1 MYFSAT
7 IFSLLNFSSP
17 TLTSLSI
24 ALTNFLCTLIA
35 LLIIDHVGRRRIILL
50 SVPVMTLALLTCSIA
65 YEMLGRPDLST
76 KSPPDTTSP
85 TSPTDNN
92 PSPQPTRSPWAILIL
107 LSLTLYVSAY
117 AIGIGNIAWQQSELF
132 PLSVRSLG
140 SGLATATNWGS
151 NFLVG
156 LTFLPMM
163 QYLTPQWTF
172 ACYAGV
178 CAVGWVCCWGIYP
191 ETRGLRL
198 EDMRGLLSGGW
209 GVRESLRR
217 GKVGGL

>member
-1 MYFSAT
+1 MYFSTT

-35 LLIIDHVGRRRIILL
+35 LLIIDHVGRRRIILC

-65 YEMLGRPDLST
+65 YEMLGRPSLRTS
-76 KSPPDTTSP
+76 SPASNPSSSP
-85 TSPTDNN
+85 NTNN
-92 PSPQPTRSPWAILIL
+92 PPTRSPYAIPIL
-107 LSLTLYVSAY
+107 LSLLLYVSAY

-140 SGLATATNWGS
+140 SGIATATNWGS

-172 ACYAGV
+172 AVYAAV
-178 CAVGWVCCWGIYP
+178 CAGGWVCCWGIYP
-191 ETRGLRL
+191 ETRGLGL
-198 EDMRGLLSGGW
+198 EDVRGILARGY
-209 GVRESLRR
+209 GVRESLGR
-217 GKVGGL
+217 GKVGMGVGL

>member
-7 IFSLLNFSSP
+7 IFSLLGFSSP

-24 ALTNFLCTLIA
+24 ALTNFICTLIA

-50 SVPVMTLALLTCSIA
+50 SVPVMTAGLLTCSIA
-65 YEMLGRPDLST
+65 YEMLGRPDLSANEP
-76 KSPPDTTSP
+76 SNTSNNDNP
-85 TSPTDNN
+85 T
-92 PSPQPTRSPWAILIL
+92 TRSPWAIVVLIAMVV
-107 LSLTLYVSAY
+107 YVCGY

-140 SGLATATNWGS
+140 SGIATATNWGS

-163 QYLTPQWTF
+163 QYLTPAWTF
-172 ACYAGV
+172 AIYAFI
-178 CAVGWVCCWGIYP
+178 CAAGWICAWRIYP
-191 ETRGLRL
+191 ETKGLGL
-198 EDMRGLLSGGW
+198 EDVRGILSKGY
-209 GVRESLRR
+209 GVQESLRR
-217 GKVGGL
+217 VKVSDL